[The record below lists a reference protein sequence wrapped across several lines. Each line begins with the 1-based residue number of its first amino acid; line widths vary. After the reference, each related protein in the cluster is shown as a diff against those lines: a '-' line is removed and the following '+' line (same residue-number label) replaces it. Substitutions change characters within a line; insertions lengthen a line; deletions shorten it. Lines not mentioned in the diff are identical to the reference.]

1 VSGPVK
7 TAVVVGRGT
16 TPWLTALALRRAF
29 GAGGL
34 SVRVVETGPPTPG
47 LSHAGVPALG
57 NLHQL
62 LGLSETEVARRCGA
76 VPSLGQRFAGFS
88 GDGTA
93 FLHPYDTHGQSIDYV
108 DFTHHWVLA
117 RRRGLQAALEDFS
130 LGAAAAKQGRIV
142 EGDDPG
148 RLSVPGV
155 GLHVDGAAY
164 AALLRQHALAAGVAV
179 DQGAV
184 TQIDRTGDL
193 IAAVV
198 LETGTRV
205 AGDLFIDA
213 GDGALI
219 GQMPGAGFESWRDW
233 LPFDRVLPLAGRRLS
248 PAPAF
253 AHIEA
258 VDGGWIGL
266 YPLQDRTAGLAVYDS
281 RATDGEAML
290 RRAEAVSALGWR
302 AGEPLAL
309 SPGVQTRPW
318 IGNCVA
324 VGEAA
329 VVLDPSDAGPLYSL
343 QAAISHLV
351 TLFPVDAAGG
361 PEAGAYNAAV
371 RAHAASLRDFQA
383 MHYRLAK
390 RSGTP
395 WEAVR
400 AVEPPAD
407 LAAKLRLFSVRGVA
421 PAREDEAYQ
430 AANWAACM
438 IGHGLIPQAHD
449 PLAEGVAEAEQ
460 IQVFQTILRR
470 IAVEVGQMRPLE
482 ARLAA
487 LAPRPA
493 PAAPAP
499 LRFT

>member
-1 VSGPVK
+1 MSGPVH
-7 TAVVVGRGT
+7 TVVVVGRGAAL
-16 TPWLTALALRRAF
+16 WLTALSLRRAF
-29 GAGGL
+29 GATGL
-34 SVRVVETGPPTPG
+34 AVRAVETAPPPPG
-47 LSHAGVPALG
+47 LSHAGMPALG

-62 LGLSETEVARRCGA
+62 LGLSEAELARLCGA

-88 GDGTA
+88 GDGEA
-93 FLHPYDTHGQSIDYV
+93 FLHPYDTHGHTIDYV

-117 RRRGLQAALEDFS
+117 RRRGLKAALEDFS

-148 RLSVPGV
+148 RLSTPGV
-155 GLHVDGAAY
+155 GLHVDAAAY
-164 AALLRQHALAAGVAV
+164 AALVRQRAQAAGVAR
-179 DQGAV
+179 DEGAV
-184 TQIDRTGDL
+184 VEIDRTDDR
-193 IAAVV
+193 IAVVV
-198 LETGTRV
+198 LENGARI
-205 AGDLFIDA
+205 AGEFFVDA
-213 GDGALI
+213 GDGSLI

-233 LPFDRVLPLAGRRLS
+233 LPFDRVLPLVGRRLS

-266 YPLQDRTAGLAVYDS
+266 YPLLDRTAGVAVYDS
-281 RATDGEAML
+281 RTTDAQAMS
-290 RRAEAVSALGWR
+290 RQAEAVSALGWR
-302 AGEPLAL
+302 AGEPLEL
-309 SPGVQTRPW
+309 SPGAQTRPW

-329 VVLDPSDAGPLYSL
+329 VALDPSDAGPLYSL

-361 PEAGAYNAAV
+361 PEAGAYNAAL

-383 MHYRLAK
+383 MHYRLA
-390 RSGTP
+390 RRPGAP

-407 LAAKLRLFSVRGVA
+407 LAAKLRLFAARGVVS
-421 PAREDEAYQ
+421 AREDEAFQ

-449 PLAEGVAEAEQ
+449 PLAEGVGEADQ
-460 IQVFQTILRR
+460 IQAFQAILRR
-470 IAVEVGQMRPLE
+470 IALEVGRMRPLE
-482 ARLAA
+482 ARLAS
-487 LAPRPA
+487 LASR